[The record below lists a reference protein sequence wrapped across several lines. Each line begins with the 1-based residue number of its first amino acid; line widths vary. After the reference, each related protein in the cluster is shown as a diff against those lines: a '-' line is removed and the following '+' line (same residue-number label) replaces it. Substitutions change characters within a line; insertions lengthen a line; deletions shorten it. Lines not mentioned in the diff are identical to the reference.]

1 MLSSLVDINLLEDR
15 FVKGVRLIMP
25 HQDSYMLTNF
35 YTSIHTTKIAEE
47 MSSILEKNEFKLRR
61 AHWEGKGSIACCLN
75 IPKQFA
81 ERMGLDK
88 QSYLKV
94 TYMNDEHKLVVEKL
108 VDGGQV
114 ANK

>member
-1 MLSSLVDINLLEDR
+1 MIN
-15 FVKGVRLIMP
+15 
-25 HQDSYMLTNF
+25 YLTEIFENNPLQN
-35 YTSIHTTKIAEE
+35 YYKPPRRMTGTNNKE
-47 MSSILEKNEFKLRR
+47 MSQIRKNEWKLRR